1 MGKAVKW
8 TGIIIGGLIVLI
20 VLILLIAPMFI
31 DVQKY
36 KPRIEAE
43 VAKATGRPFTIGG
56 DLKLSLFPWA
66 VIAFSDLHLGSPQG
80 FKEKDF
86 LSIKSFDAQVK
97 LLPLISKDLQVKRFV
112 VVGPR
117 IVFEKDKDGRA
128 NWKGLGKSSKKVTE
142 KKTEEKKDKE
152 ARRAFEGLPIKGLTV
167 GEFAV
172 REGKALWI
180 DGTTGNRRE
189 IKDLTLELK
198 DVSLDRPI
206 GLNFSAKADGQP
218 FSLKGKVGPLG
229 KDPGKGTL
237 PLDLE
242 IKILDQLTMSVTGKV
257 IDPATLF
264 QFDLALNVAPFSPRK
279 LMEVMGQP
287 FPVQTTDPSTL
298 KSVSLKLNMK
308 GDTQNISI
316 SSGSFDLDQSK
327 ITFSARA
334 KEFSKPDLAFE
345 MALDKIDADRY
356 LPLTRGEKSVKAA
369 KKKPAQEKKK
379 TDYSPLR
386 KPVLKGD
393 MRIGELKIKGA
404 KLQEIRL
411 TIKGRNGLFNIDPI
425 AFKAYEGNL
434 STKATLDVRKDVPK
448 TTVTLNVKDL
458 QVRPLLK
465 DVLQK
470 EFLEGMTFAQVSL
483 TTEGDDA
490 DGIKRTL
497 NGKGTLQFRDGGIV
511 GIDLTGMVQN
521 LKTSFGLAEETEKR
535 PRTDFS
541 EFNVPFTLKNGLAN
555 TPGTQLVSPL
565 LRVMAAGEADLVQE
579 KLDFRVEPKFV
590 ASLKGQGDQK
600 DRSGLMVPVLVSGT
614 FASPKFRPDLQGML
628 KQQLKG
634 GIPQPEDLKKLLE
647 GRESKVKGKAESS
660 EDKIKGLFKG
670 FQVGQ

>member
-647 GRESKVKGKAESS
+647 GGESKVKGKAESS